1 MEKTPKGMR
10 LTIGFFGK
18 RNVGKS
24 SLINSITGQNISIVS
39 QIAGTTTDTVEK
51 SMEMLP
57 IGPVRLIDTAG
68 IDDIGSLGEK
78 RIEKTYLALE
88 KTDIAIL
95 VIDYNGLTSFDIE
108 LIQKFDELK
117 TPYII
122 VINKNDEQTISIEKI
137 LEIKNYTYDF
147 IETSAKSDTNFTTI
161 FKNLLLKKV
170 PEDYF
175 QSQNIVADLIQS
187 KDIVILVTPIDK
199 QAPKGRLILPQVQVL
214 RELLDNQIISIVIQ
228 IDELEQTLRTLNQ
241 KPKLVITD
249 SQAFKEVDNI
259 VPKDIPL
266 TSFSILFARFKG
278 DLNEFK
284 KGAEIISN
292 LKDND
297 KILICESCTHHQIE
311 DDIGTVKIPN
321 LLRKKTGKEL
331 IFEKISSTDFP
342 KDIEQYALI
351 IHCGACMTNRK
362 EILSRIQKSN
372 AKNVPITNYGIAISY
387 CLGILDRAL
396 NIFEK

>member
-24 SLINSITGQNISIVS
+24 SLINNITGQLTSIVS
-39 QIAGTTTDTVEK
+39 EVAGTTTDVVEK

-57 IGPVRLIDTAG
+57 IGPIRLIDTAG
-68 IDDIGSLGEK
+68 VDDVGELGLQRIDV
-78 RIEKTYLALE
+78 TYKALE
-88 KTDIAIL
+88 RTDIAVL
-95 VIDYNGLTSFDIE
+95 VIDYNGLTSYDID
-108 LIQKFDELK
+108 LIEKFNELK

-122 VINKNDEQTISIEKI
+122 VINKSDEEKI
-137 LEIKNYTYDF
+137 NFEKIGEIKNYTYDF
-147 IETSAKSDTNFTTI
+147 IETSANYDTNLATI

-175 QSQNIVADLIQS
+175 QSQNIVADLVKKQ
-187 KDIVILVTPIDK
+187 DVVILVTPIDK

-214 RELLDNQIISIVIQ
+214 RELLDNGIISVVVQ
-228 IDELEQTLRTLNQ
+228 VEELEEILKNLNK
-241 KPKLVITD
+241 KPALVITD
-249 SQAFKEVDNI
+249 SQAFKEVDKI
-259 VPKDIPL
+259 VCDDIPL

-278 DLNEFK
+278 DLREFQE
-284 KGAEIISN
+284 GANAISQ
-292 LKDND
+292 LQDND
-297 KILICESCTHHQIE
+297 KVLICESCTHHQIE

-321 LLRKKTGKEL
+321 LIRQKTGKEL
-331 IFEKISSTDFP
+331 IFEKVSSSDFP
-342 KDIEQYALI
+342 NDIEKYKLI

-372 AKNVPITNYGIAISY
+372 AKNVPITNYGVAISY

-396 NIFEK
+396 KIF

>member
-24 SLINSITGQNISIVS
+24 SLINNITGQLTSIVS
-39 QIAGTTTDTVEK
+39 DVAGTTTDVVEK

-57 IGPVRLIDTAG
+57 IGPIRLIDTAG
-68 IDDIGSLGEK
+68 VDDVGELGLQRIDV
-78 RIEKTYLALE
+78 TYKALE
-88 KTDIAIL
+88 RTDIAVL
-95 VIDYNGLTSFDIE
+95 VIDYNGLTSYDID
-108 LIQKFDELK
+108 LIEKFNELK

-122 VINKNDEQTISIEKI
+122 VINKSDEEKI
-137 LEIKNYTYDF
+137 NFEKIGEIKNYTYDF
-147 IETSAKSDTNFTTI
+147 IETSANYDTNLATI

-175 QSQNIVADLIQS
+175 QSQNIVADLVKKQ
-187 KDIVILVTPIDK
+187 DVVILVTPIDK

-214 RELLDNQIISIVIQ
+214 RELLDNGIISVVVQ
-228 IDELEQTLRTLNQ
+228 VEELEETLKSLNK
-241 KPKLVITD
+241 KPALVITD
-249 SQAFKEVDNI
+249 SQAFKEVDKI
-259 VPKDIPL
+259 VSDDIQL

-278 DLNEFK
+278 DLREFQE
-284 KGAEIISN
+284 GANAISQ
-292 LKDND
+292 LQDND
-297 KILICESCTHHQIE
+297 KVLICESCTHHQIE

-321 LLRKKTGKEL
+321 LIRQKTGKEL
-331 IFEKISSTDFP
+331 IFEKVSSSDFP
-342 KDIEQYALI
+342 NDIEKYKLI

-372 AKNVPITNYGIAISY
+372 AKNVPITNYGVAIYY

-396 NIFEK
+396 KIF

>member
-10 LTIGFFGK
+10 LAIGFFGK

-24 SLINSITGQNISIVS
+24 SLINNITGQLTSIVS
-39 QIAGTTTDTVEK
+39 DVAGTTTDVVEK

-57 IGPVRLIDTAG
+57 IGPIRLIDTAG
-68 IDDIGSLGEK
+68 VDDVGELGLQRIDA
-78 RIEKTYLALE
+78 TYKALE
-88 KTDIAIL
+88 RADIAVL
-95 VIDYNGLTSFDIE
+95 VIDYNGLTPCDIN
-108 LIQKFDELK
+108 LIEKFNELK

-122 VINKNDEQTISIEKI
+122 VINKSDEEKI
-137 LEIKNYTYDF
+137 NFEKIGEIKNYTYDF
-147 IETSAKSDTNFTTI
+147 IETSANYDTNLATI

-175 QSQNIVADLIQS
+175 QSQNIVADLVKKQ
-187 KDIVILVTPIDK
+187 DIVILVTPIDK

-214 RELLDNQIISIVIQ
+214 RELLDNGIISVVVQ
-228 IDELEQTLRTLNQ
+228 VEELEEILKNLNK
-241 KPKLVITD
+241 KPALVITD
-249 SQAFKEVDNI
+249 SQAFKEVDKI
-259 VPKDIPL
+259 VCDDIPL

-278 DLNEFK
+278 DLREFQE
-284 KGAEIISN
+284 GANAISQ
-292 LKDND
+292 LQDND
-297 KILICESCTHHQIE
+297 KVLICESCTHHQIE

-321 LLRKKTGKEL
+321 LIRQKTGKEL
-331 IFEKISSTDFP
+331 IFEKVSSSDFP
-342 KDIEQYALI
+342 NDIEKYKLI

-372 AKNVPITNYGIAISY
+372 AKNVPITNYGVAISY

-396 NIFEK
+396 KIF

>member
-24 SLINSITGQNISIVS
+24 SLINNITGQLTSIVS
-39 QIAGTTTDTVEK
+39 DVAGTTTDVVEK

-57 IGPVRLIDTAG
+57 IGPIRLIDTAG
-68 IDDIGSLGEK
+68 VDDVGELGLQRIDV
-78 RIEKTYLALE
+78 TYKALE
-88 KTDIAIL
+88 RTDIAVL
-95 VIDYNGLTSFDIE
+95 VIDYNGLTSYDID
-108 LIQKFDELK
+108 LIEKFNELK

-122 VINKNDEQTISIEKI
+122 VINKSDEEKI
-137 LEIKNYTYDF
+137 NFEKIGEIKNYTYDF
-147 IETSAKSDTNFTTI
+147 IETSANYDTNLATI

-175 QSQNIVADLIQS
+175 QSQNIVADLVKKQ
-187 KDIVILVTPIDK
+187 DVVILVTPIDK

-214 RELLDNQIISIVIQ
+214 RELLDNGIISVVVQ
-228 IDELEQTLRTLNQ
+228 VEELEETLKSLNK
-241 KPKLVITD
+241 KPALVITD
-249 SQAFKEVDNI
+249 SQAFKEVDKI
-259 VPKDIPL
+259 VSDDIQL

-278 DLNEFK
+278 DLREFQE
-284 KGAEIISN
+284 GANAISQ
-292 LKDND
+292 LQDND
-297 KILICESCTHHQIE
+297 KVLICESCTHHQIE

-321 LLRKKTGKEL
+321 LIRQKTGKEL
-331 IFEKISSTDFP
+331 IFEKVSSSDFP
-342 KDIEQYALI
+342 NDIEKYKLI

-372 AKNVPITNYGIAISY
+372 AKNVPITNYGVAISY

-396 NIFEK
+396 KIF